1 MKIDI
6 DKVLIKT
13 EELIALRERVSS
25 ADKIAGD
32 LVQENIRL
40 RERAIT
46 AENEVNKLKKEWS
59 SAEVFINV
67 ARVGIAQTMK
77 VLNMNSEHCFS
88 CNERYCGN
96 CTHANGAKVQ

>member
-1 MKIDI
+1 MKLGV

-40 RERAIT
+40 RDRAIT

-59 SAEVFINV
+59 GAEIFINV

-77 VLNMNSEHCFS
+77 VLKMNSEHCVS

-96 CTHANGAKVQ
+96 CAHANGAKVQ